1 MITSTDPIADMLTRI
16 RNASTTRAKIVT
28 LPFSNAKVA
37 VLRVLEQAGWIGRVQ
52 VESQEPHQRLLVTLK
67 YDDHGHSVIQTV
79 NRISKPGRRVYVR
92 HTDLPIIANNLG
104 IAVISTSKGMM
115 TNKEARKRR
124 LGGEIICEVF

>member
-16 RNASTTRAKIVT
+16 RNASTTRAKIVR
-28 LPFSNAKVA
+28 LPFSNAKLA
-37 VLRVLEQAGWIGRVQ
+37 VLRVLEQAGWIGTVQ
-52 VESQEPHQRLLVTLK
+52 VDKQPPRQSLVVTLK
-67 YDDHGHSVIQTV
+67 YDDQGRSVIQTL
-79 NRISKPGRRVYVR
+79 NRVSKPGRRVYVR

-115 TNKEARKRR
+115 TNKEARKRS